1 MHKIITC
8 IIFCLLSNFS
18 WAIDLEKKDRVQ
30 NEPPGYCS
38 WASLETLGRHN
49 DIEPLINLVQIRK
62 QEPDPLVL
70 ETDAAGKPYYVKM
83 PKHVG
88 SDAILRAKL
97 LELKVKFKMTETDSK
112 DRSLLTYADSVG
124 VIVGV
129 NTGARG
135 PAAHTI
141 VLTQYNDKVVRFYD
155 CNQPDDIWEGSREWF
170 DYWWTGLSIVVEK

>member
-1 MHKIITC
+1 MYKLFFS
-8 IIFCLLSNFS
+8 IIFLLLPNFS
-18 WAIDLEKKDRVQ
+18 WAIDLDRKDRVK

-49 DIEPLINLVQIRK
+49 DIKPLINLVETRK

-70 ETDAAGKPYYVKM
+70 ETDAAGKQHYVKM

-88 SDAILRAKL
+88 SDSILRAKL
-97 LELKVKFKMTETDSK
+97 LELKVKFRMTNTDSK
-112 DRSLLTYADSVG
+112 DRSLLDSANSVG
-124 VIVGV
+124 VVVGV
-129 NTGARG
+129 EQGARG
-135 PAAHTI
+135 PAAHMI
-141 VLTQYNDKVVRFYD
+141 VLTHFDEKTVRFYD